1 MALQFAADQQRHVVH
16 DVGQGDRHI
25 GRIALARQGAQPAH
39 DLAGALAVLDHVLDR
54 AARLA
59 DVGHGAPEPAQ
70 AGLAVGD
77 DGGQRLVDL
86 MGDRGG
92 ELAQGGDARDMG
104 ELALGALQAVLDLA
118 CAR

>member
-1 MALQFAADQQRHVVH
+1 MGEQLATDQQRHVVD
-16 DVGQGDRHI
+16 DVDQRDGSVVGI
-25 GRIALARQGAQPAH
+25 GLARQGAQAAH

-59 DVGHGAPEPAQ
+59 EVGDLARQPAQ

-86 MGDRGG
+86 MGDRGR
-92 ELAQGGDARDMG
+92 ELAQGGDARHMG
-104 ELALGALQAVLDLA
+104 ELAAGAVQAVLDGAL
-118 CAR
+118 RR